1 MKTRTVQAFALVLA
15 VIFSTALFGSCSK
28 NGEGSSRREDK
39 TSSTAVGNKEA
50 GSSNMS
56 SENKQS
62 SSDKA
67 SSVPEN
73 TPELESSQTPDPGN
87 LSTPLGSSA
96 DKNKLVETA
105 IAQIGKPFA
114 HGGYQPETGFD
125 NSGLL
130 YYVATQNGLTI
141 PRKTAGQ
148 AKVGI
153 AVPYEELQPGD
164 FVFFSGEEAGV
175 AQIGGVIIESGKMV
189 ISTKPGDNIHEQQ
202 ITSNYWKEHFVCG
215 VRL

>member
-1 MKTRTVQAFALVLA
+1 MRTPDSSSVRVG
-15 VIFSTALFGSCSK
+15 IGSDILDSIVWLLQQ
-28 NGEGSSRREDK
+28 NGGGSSRREDK

-87 LSTPLGSSA
+87 LSHRSVRLLTKQAGRNSDSTDWKAVCTWRLSA
-96 DKNKLVETA
+96 GNR
-105 IAQIGKPFA
+105 
-114 HGGYQPETGFD
+114 FD

-202 ITSNYWKEHFVCG
+202 ITSNY
-215 VRL
+215 